1 MKTYKEF
8 IEESFSTGLK
18 SGIKSGFKN
27 VSNTLKTIGNLPTT
41 TASTLGKKLK
51 QSGIEASTTKNNSD
65 SLTKGQKRFKIGSA
79 LERLGN

>member
-8 IEESFSTGLK
+8 IEESFATGLK

-27 VSNTLKTIGNLPTT
+27 VSTTLKTIENLPTT
-41 TASTLGKKLK
+41 TVSSLGKKLK
-51 QSGIEASTTKNNSD
+51 QSGIEASTKNDSG